1 MTENSERKWAKD
13 VELHRGALERLGW
26 KEHESAEVR
35 HRALERSVREDG
47 WRTTVDRLLF
57 MENVAG
63 REHNPGLHQTAGDDL
78 DWLRRWEVEDRG
90 EEDVRRDRGTE
101 HRVETYRKDD
111 GTVVHGHLAKN
122 PQRR

>member
-1 MTENSERKWAKD
+1 MTEESEKKWAKD

-26 KEHESAEVR
+26 KEHEGAEVR

-57 MENVAG
+57 MQNVAG
-63 REHNPGLHQTAGDDL
+63 REHNPGLHRTAGDDL

-90 EEDVRRDRGTE
+90 EEDARRDRGTE

-111 GTVVHGHLAKN
+111 GTLVHAHLAKN
-122 PQRR
+122 PGRK

>member
-1 MTENSERKWAKD
+1 MEAEERRRWSRG

-47 WRTTVDRLLF
+47 WRATVDRLLF
-57 MENVAG
+57 MQNVAG
-63 REHNPGLHQTAGDDL
+63 REHNPGLHRTAGDDL

-90 EEDVRRDRGTE
+90 EEDVRRHYGTE
-101 HRVETYRKDD
+101 HRVESYRKDD
-111 GTVVHGHLAKN
+111 GTLIHAHLARN
-122 PQRR
+122 PRRR

>member
-1 MTENSERKWAKD
+1 MEDDNERQWAKK

-26 KEHESAEVR
+26 REHESAEAR

-63 REHNPGLHQTAGDDL
+63 REHNPGLHRTAEDDL
-78 DWLRRWEVEDRG
+78 DWLRRWEVRERG
-90 EEDVRRDRGTE
+90 EEDVRRDWGTE
-101 HRVETYRKDD
+101 HRVESYRRDD
-111 GTVVHGHLAKN
+111 GTPVRAHLAKN
-122 PQRR
+122 PRRS